1 MIQAEALCRRVDAD
15 RLAEVTWQL
24 VNIPSPTG
32 QATACT
38 AWYADLLR
46 SLGLEVAWETGNYPE
61 QPSAVGR
68 LRGGDGPTFQFDA
81 HTDHVP
87 LPHPA
92 PVREDG
98 RIIARGATDMK
109 GSLAIM
115 AEVAA
120 VLAES
125 GVPLPGDLLLTAHD
139 LHEAPGG
146 LGETITDLCRRGIHG
161 DAAIVCEGGREVLP
175 LVGRG
180 MAIFELHV
188 RRDGELCHEVT
199 GARNP
204 LETAVLTAASLYVE
218 RDRMALSPEPY
229 VGPETIFIGQIHAGA
244 FYNQVPADV
253 FLNGTWRF
261 SPRKTFEQARE
272 ELRRVL
278 GGVPLGDGESFDL
291 NFFQVRPSFA
301 LDPTEPLVTA
311 VQAAYET
318 VHGEPLPLAAAPA
331 VCDTPVLVREAGIPC
346 VGHGPVTH
354 GAHGEPEWIAI
365 ADQVRTAQVYLH
377 TLEHFW
383 RATGAS

>member
-1 MIQAEALCRRVDAD
+1 MLNAAALCD
-15 RLAEVTWQL
+15 RIRPERIAQLTWEL

-38 AWYADLLR
+38 EYYADHLR
-46 SLGLEVAWETGNYPE
+46 SLGLDVAWETGHYPD

-68 LRGGDGPTFQFDA
+68 LPGGDGPTFQFDA

-92 PVREDG
+92 PVREDD

-120 VLAES
+120 VLAEADLE
-125 GVPLPGDLLLTAHD
+125 LPGDLLLTAHD

-161 DAAIVCEGGREVLP
+161 DAAIVCEGGRDVLP

-180 MAIFELHV
+180 MAIFEFHV

-204 LETAVLTAASLYVE
+204 IETATLAVASLYVE
-218 RDRMALSPEPY
+218 RDRMALRPEPY
-229 VGPETIFIGQIHAGA
+229 VGPETIFVGQVHAGS
-244 FYNQVPADV
+244 FYNQVPNDV
-253 FLNGTWRF
+253 LVNGTWRF
-261 SPRKTFEQARE
+261 SPQKTFEQAQD
-272 ELRRVL
+272 ELRRLL
-278 GGVPLGDGESFDL
+278 GTVPFRDGESFDL

-301 LDPTEPLVTA
+301 LDPDEPVVKA

-318 VHGEPLPLAAAPA
+318 VHGQPLPLDAAPA
-331 VCDTPVLVREAGIPC
+331 VCDTPVLVREAGIPT

-365 ADQVRTAQVYLH
+365 VDQVATAKVYLH
-377 TLEHFW
+377 ALEHYW
-383 RATGAS
+383 RATAR